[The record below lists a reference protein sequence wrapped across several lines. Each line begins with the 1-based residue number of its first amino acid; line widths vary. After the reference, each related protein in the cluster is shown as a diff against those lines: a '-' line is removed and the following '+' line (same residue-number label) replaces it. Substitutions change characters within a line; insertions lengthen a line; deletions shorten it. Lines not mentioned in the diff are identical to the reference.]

1 MSNPTTITAEPG
13 LPFVDVVREFDAPVS
28 ALYRAHTDPDLFAR
42 WTGPRGLTMEI
53 HEFDAS
59 TGGRWQYVST
69 DPAGTAYGFRGV
81 FHTVEPNTSIVQ
93 TFEYDGTPGEV
104 SLGIARFEDLGN
116 GRCRVMSRSVFPSV
130 ESRDGMVASG
140 MEYGVREG
148 YERLD
153 ELVTESD
160 GAAVRAAG

>member
-13 LPFVDVVREFDAPVS
+13 LPFVEIVREFDAPVS
-28 ALYRAHTDPDLFAR
+28 ALFRAHTDPDLFAK

-53 HEFDAS
+53 QEFEAAV
-59 TGGRWQYVST
+59 GGTWRYVST
-69 DPAGTAYGFRGV
+69 DPAGTRYGFRGV
-81 FHTVEPNTSIVQ
+81 FHTVDADSTIIQ

-104 SLGIARFEDLGN
+104 SLGVAHFEDLGN
-116 GRCRVMSRSVFPSV
+116 GRCRITARSIFPSV
-130 ESRDGMVASG
+130 ESRDGMVESG

-153 ELVTESD
+153 ELVAQSD
-160 GAAVRAAG
+160 HASR